1 MNAYVFSTHV
11 YISYT
16 HVCIFKVIKM
26 PKFKQKL
33 NITDVY
39 NKTTLKH
46 YELKLTAAKQYFTDG
61 FVVLLNSLN
70 IRLI

>member
-1 MNAYVFSTHV
+1 
-11 YISYT
+11 
-16 HVCIFKVIKM
+16 M

-39 NKTTLKH
+39 NKKSLKH
-46 YELKLTAAKQYFTDG
+46 YELKLTATKQYFADG

-70 IRLI
+70 IWLI